1 MAVHVVQKKIYVG
14 IWATLMLMTLIT
26 TLVAFVDL
34 GRFNAV
40 VALCIAVFKA
50 SLVVLFFMHAKY
62 SPKLTRVVIIAGL
75 FWLAL
80 MLVFTEIDY
89 LTRLWPA

>member
-1 MAVHVVQKKIYVG
+1 MAEHVVAKKIYIE
-14 IWATLMLMTLIT
+14 IWATLMVMTLVT
-26 TLVAFVDL
+26 TLVAYVDL

-40 VALCIAVFKA
+40 IALAIAVFKA

-75 FWLAL
+75 FWLVL
-80 MLVFTEIDY
+80 LLVFTEIDY
-89 LTRLWPA
+89 LTRFLPV

>member
-1 MAVHVVQKKIYVG
+1 MAEHIVPTKSYVAV
-14 IWATLMLMTLIT
+14 WATLMVMTLIT
-26 TLVAFVDL
+26 TLVGFVDL

-40 VALCIAVFKA
+40 VALVIATFKA
-50 SLVVLFFMHAKY
+50 SVVVLFFMHAKY
-62 SPKLTRVVIIAGL
+62 TPRLMRVVITAGL

-80 MLVFTEIDY
+80 LLVFTEIDY